1 MGYMGI
7 WAIWVFGLFGYLGYM
22 GKWATW
28 VNGLYGYLGYMGIWV
43 IWVFGLYGYLGYLG
57 FGLCGRLGY
66 MGVWVI
72 WVKHTSANPKPE
84 FKLRHKINLLPPGF
98 CRGKKPANS
107 WCDFEHERVF
117 VHNTHNYIPSSA
129 NLSLRA
135 TPWTSDPLCQSGKGG
150 KSKSTCLLRNAREA
164 RPTRSYYVYF
174 YKKKLPSNVGGYFPR
189 I

>member
-1 MGYMGI
+1 MGYMS
-7 WAIWVFGLFGYLGYM
+7 
-22 GKWATW
+22 KWA
-28 VNGLYGYLGYMGIWV
+28 
-43 IWVFGLYGYLGYLG
+43 IWVFGLYGYLGYMG
-57 FGLCGRLGY
+57 VWAIWVFGLFGIWVMWAFGLYGRLGY
-66 MGVWVI
+66 MSKTYWVI

-174 YKKKLPSNVGGYFPR
+174 
-189 I
+189 